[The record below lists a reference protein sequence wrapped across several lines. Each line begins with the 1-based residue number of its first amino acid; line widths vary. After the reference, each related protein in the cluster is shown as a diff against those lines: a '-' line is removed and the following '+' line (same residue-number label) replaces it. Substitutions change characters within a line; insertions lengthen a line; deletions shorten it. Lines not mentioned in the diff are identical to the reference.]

1 MGFLDHSTNNII
13 LDAVLTDA
21 GREFMSRN
29 DGSFS
34 IVKFALSDE
43 EVDYSI
49 IRKYGRTI
57 GKEKVE
63 KNTPVFEALTN
74 PNVAQKY
81 RLISLSNPNLIH
93 LPELAL
99 TGEGLDTTGTILSMG
114 RTGTGRSRRII
125 LTQTITDED
134 TIDVELR
141 DQAFLIKLPNDYIQI
156 SSTSPDNIDQDNI
169 ASYLITRDST
179 TTALGGSQLTLD
191 VSIKSIPDSLFTV
204 RGMVGDKT
212 TIKTYITI
220 VGLQSGATKTF
231 EIQISK

>member
-13 LDAVLTDA
+13 LDAVLTDI

-34 IVKFALSDE
+34 IVKFAMSDE
-43 EVDYSI
+43 EVDYTI

-57 GKEKVE
+57 GKEKIE

-93 LPELAL
+93 LPEFAL
-99 TGEGLDTTGTILSMG
+99 TGEGLDTTGAILSMG

-156 SSTSPDNIDQDNI
+156 SSTSPDNIDQDSI
-169 ASYLITRDST
+169 ATYLITRDST

-204 RGMVGDKT
+204 RGMVSDKT

-231 EIQISK
+231 EVQISK

>member
-1 MGFLDHSTNNII
+1 
-13 LDAVLTDA
+13 
-21 GREFMSRN
+21 MSRN

-34 IVKFALSDE
+34 IVKFAMSDE
-43 EVDYSI
+43 EVDYTI
-49 IRKYGRTI
+49 IRKYGRTV

-63 KNTPVFEALTN
+63 KNTPIFEALTN

-93 LPELAL
+93 LPEISL

-141 DQAFLIKLPNDYIQI
+141 DQAFLVKLPNDYVQL

-169 ASYLITRDST
+169 ATYLVTRDST

-191 VSIKSIPDSLFTV
+191 LSVKSIPDSLFTI
-204 RGMVGDKT
+204 RGLVNDKT
-212 TIKTYITI
+212 TIKTYISVI
-220 VGLQSGATKTF
+220 GLQSGATKDF
-231 EIQISK
+231 EVQISK